1 MDYMHVLVSL
11 TGQDRPCSLL
21 FSVIKNSESRG
32 FNVKNRNWV
41 ELDILELRLGHLTK
55 LDGWCTKGMFNEPFF
70 ALVYTNNNRNN
81 P

>member
-11 TGQDRPCSLL
+11 TGQDRACSLL

-55 LDGWCTKGMFNEPFF
+55 LDWWCTKGMFNEPLFCIS
-70 ALVYTNNNRNN
+70 LY
-81 P
+81 